1 MIEILAISLY
11 LSLARL
17 KKPKEMCGRLG
28 TKHDYKEIAI
38 KESLRILCKH
48 LKCLAN
54 LSKYSSGH

>member
-17 KKPKEMCGRLG
+17 KKPKEMWGRLG
-28 TKHDYKEIAI
+28 TKHDYTEIAI
-38 KESLRILCKH
+38 KESLRVLCKY
-48 LKCLAN
+48 LGN